1 MFYNSLVKTRME
13 MALLVM
19 QKKKSVWFCH
29 KHDWTYPEV
38 SLRKPSLGSL
48 ERFPAFDEKEKKRRK
63 KKKTAVLAFKWW
75 YADWNF
81 CCECGCNDDCNFW
94 SLTVKRSSGWSLVL
108 L

>member
-48 ERFPAFDEKEKKRRK
+48 ERFPAFDEKEKKKEEK
-63 KKKTAVLAFKWW
+63 KKKQRCWLSNGGMQTGTSVVSAGATTTATFGL
-75 YADWNF
+75 
-81 CCECGCNDDCNFW
+81 
-94 SLTVKRSSGWSLVL
+94 
-108 L
+108 